1 MAEQGEVDVAAQ
13 VATCSAR
20 EEVAKD
26 GREKLGDTRIS
37 SPADDELHRAESDNH
52 SAVVAGHTRLDLA
65 ADGRGVER
73 DRSIR
78 ASRLAWEATLR
89 RSAPGE
95 AAGQWRRSGARSTTS
110 AHSGSWVSHVLYE
123 MGMRLCKYTK
133 LGGNYTKLA
142 IILCEGTTY
151 TKAVGTSF

>member
-1 MAEQGEVDVAAQ
+1 MAEQGEVDVAPQ
-13 VATCSAR
+13 VATCSAC

-37 SPADDELHRAESDNH
+37 SPADNELHRAESDNH

-95 AAGQWRRSGARSTTS
+95 AAGQWRRSGALDNLR
-110 AHSGSWVSHVLYE
+110 AQWQLGVSCVIRNGHETLQIYQVGGQLYQA
-123 MGMRLCKYTK
+123 CY
-133 LGGNYTKLA
+133 NF
-142 IILCEGTTY
+142 
-151 TKAVGTSF
+151 V